1 MINNET
7 LKALRGEINAALES
21 VGKKYNVQLVADSCK
36 YNSHFATFKLNV
48 SNLSE
53 DGQVV
58 DEHMSY
64 LRTMRKVFGLTEEH
78 LNQTFK
84 IGSEDYVLSGYNP
97 RARTRDAIITKL
109 SDGKKYMASMQTV
122 TDILLRAK

>member
-1 MINNET
+1 MINKDMI
-7 LKALRGEINAALES
+7 KAIRGEINAALES
-21 VGKKYNVQLVADSCK
+21 VGKKYNVKLDADACT
-36 YNSHFATFKLNV
+36 YNSHVATFKLNV
-48 SNLSE
+48 NNLSE
-53 DGQVV
+53 DGNAV

-64 LRTMRKVFGLTEEH
+64 LLRMHKIFGLTEEH

-97 RARTRDAIITKL
+97 RARIRDAIITKL
-109 SDGKKYMASMQTV
+109 SDGKRYTASMQTV